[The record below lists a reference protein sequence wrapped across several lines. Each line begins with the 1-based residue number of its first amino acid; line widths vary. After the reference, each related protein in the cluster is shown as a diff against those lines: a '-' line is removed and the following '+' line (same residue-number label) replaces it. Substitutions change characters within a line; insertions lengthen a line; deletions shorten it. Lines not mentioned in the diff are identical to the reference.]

1 MRDKNKH
8 DMGTSQP
15 GTDSPE
21 KEHNIIVRLLA
32 WRCEKC
38 PICSYARSNPESLA
52 AKVVRFH
59 GKFCP
64 MWRAHEKV
72 YGE

>member
-1 MRDKNKH
+1 MTHETAKN
-8 DMGTSQP
+8 
-15 GTDSPE
+15 TDQQN
-21 KEHNIIVRLLA
+21 HNLIVRLLA

-38 PICSYARSNPESLA
+38 PICRYARSNPDSTVS
-52 AKVVRFH
+52 KVVRLH

-72 YGE
+72 YGKSI